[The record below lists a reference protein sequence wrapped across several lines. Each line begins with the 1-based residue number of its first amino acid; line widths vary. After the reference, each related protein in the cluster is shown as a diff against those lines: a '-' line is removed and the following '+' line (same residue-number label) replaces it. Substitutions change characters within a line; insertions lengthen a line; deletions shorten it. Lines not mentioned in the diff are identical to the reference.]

1 MSQQTATQDLAQGL
15 SSDLKLTNIVALAT
29 STAAMIVILLALF
42 NTFRGLPAVTIDDN
56 TLIALLGGT
65 SGVVIVYL
73 GAQAAIGGAYV
84 NAIASLSGVNVVAGA
99 TPPATPSTNTAST
112 QVIGVN
118 LAKLGTAFAALTPAQ
133 IQVMTPAQLTAFI
146 AAAIA

>member
-29 STAAMIVILLALF
+29 MTAAMIVILLAEMTQF
-42 NTFRGLPAVTIDDN
+42 YGLKVLDDN
-56 TLIALLGGT
+56 VIIAFVGGT
-65 SGVVIVYL
+65 AGVLIVYI
-73 GAQAAIGGAYV
+73 GAQAATGGAYV
-84 NAIASLSGVNVVAGA
+84 NAVASLSGVNVVAGA
-99 TPPATPSTNTAST
+99 TPPATPSTNTPST